1 MLGVA
6 SANILKDAVQ
16 DLVAQVGHAD
26 VDVITWPFRG
36 FFGRKP
42 GWPWPSSPYDPLRA
56 PTLGRF
62 VHACLEK
69 PHEVEQAE
77 LVPAIGKTVGSLL
90 L

>member
-36 FFGRKP
+36 FFAR
-42 GWPWPSSPYDPLRA
+42 PSSPYDRLRA